1 MSWTLIKLLWGQYL
15 NGSYV
20 NVITGHHLIIK
31 QNCKSAFLLCVPI
44 MCPLELGKLNNSTF
58 WRTRKTA
65 AVLREYPPEWR
76 ATQIWTS
83 HCFLCVTLPLVTAVY
98 PFRMCGCHITKR
110 YCYIL
115 FSCSVRSYFS
125 LPFTSSGRMPVV
137 DGMSI
142 VRSRRML
149 RRHFTWNCSI
159 TRMHWSSLK
168 TCSDSLRRADVL
180 LQPPTSYSIQLLN
193 HGICQNW
200 KSLY

>member
-98 PFRMCGCHITKR
+98 PFRMCGCHITKGIVTF
-110 YCYIL
+110 YSL
-115 FSCSVRSYFS
+115 VRCALTF
-125 LPFTSSGRMPVV
+125 LCL
-137 DGMSI
+137 
-142 VRSRRML
+142 L
-149 RRHFTWNCSI
+149 RRVGGCPLLMGWALYARGGCYVVI
-159 TRMHWSSLK
+159 
-168 TCSDSLRRADVL
+168 LRETVR
-180 LQPPTSYSIQLLN
+180 
-193 HGICQNW
+193 
-200 KSLY
+200 